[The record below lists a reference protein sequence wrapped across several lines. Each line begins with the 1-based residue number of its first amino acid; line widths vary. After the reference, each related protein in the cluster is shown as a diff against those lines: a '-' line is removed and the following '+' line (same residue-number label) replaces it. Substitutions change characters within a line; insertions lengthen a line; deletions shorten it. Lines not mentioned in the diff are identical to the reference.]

1 MGVLL
6 FALSI
11 TVLRYGTTARV
22 DLPALGLALASVAI
36 LSCAGGGWRAGVA
49 GFLAGGAL
57 LTKPT
62 FMAAA
67 AAGLLVSGSRGWR
80 TLLAWIGGFA
90 LAVASG
96 LWLFGSSPTDVAQ
109 HLWTLNQLPWDP
121 AGMATLTG
129 QVLARHPIL
138 AAGLVLFLV
147 QRAGARDAFW
157 WYAVFALAGIV
168 LAGKIGADENYFLEL
183 IAVACVGALRFAGMR
198 QGASPGAPAGV
209 GATAHGADSPAD
221 TWRERRPGPMISLL
235 VAIQILMYLPVD
247 PAPVFTRT
255 YEQELA
261 GSSTRF
267 TPSASEA
274 EAGALVV
281 AELRQEGSVLSQSP
295 GLMIAAGRPV
305 LWDAY
310 QFTQQAK
317 AGRWDDAPLA
327 SRVEAGAFE
336 LILMQSDPAAAT
348 DYFPARVVAAVEARY
363 TLHRDLGPWRLLK
376 PKFQQ
381 GADVERP

>member
-1 MGVLL
+1 MRPSLMGVLL

-129 QVLARHPIL
+129 QVLVRHPIL
-138 AAGLVLFLV
+138 AAGFVLFLV

-157 WYAVFALAGIV
+157 WYAVFALAGMI

-183 IAVACVGALRFAGMR
+183 IAVACVGALRFAGMG
-198 QGASPGAPAGV
+198 QGATLRGV
-209 GATAHGADSPAD
+209 DASADAR
-221 TWRERRPGPMISLL
+221 RERRPGSMISLL
-235 VAIQILMYLPVD
+235 VAIQILMYLPVE

-281 AELRQEGSVLSQSP
+281 VELRQEGSVLSQSP

-305 LWDAY
+305 MWDAY
-310 QFTQQAK
+310 QFTQRAK

-348 DYFPARVVAAVEARY
+348 DYFPARVLAAVEARY

-376 PKFQQ
+376 PKLQQ